1 MYDESIDVPNAE
13 EVRSPTPESLAS
25 NLSRNDDSK
34 SKDPPLSTRQTPSR
48 VSKPSY
54 VMSVKTPHVY
64 NLPNALPHLV
74 ALASP

>member
-48 VSKPSY
+48 VSNFIEYY
-54 VMSVKTPHVY
+54 VS
-64 NLPNALPHLV
+64 
-74 ALASP
+74 